1 MGIMKGGLAV
11 TRFYLDGDL
20 SSLRNADSASA
31 AIEQYRFRDIEG
43 GAEMSLGWSLF
54 ESPFDGDHSLGFSED
69 TLVFDKYVAFC
80 LRVDRKRVPGSVKK
94 IEVDKAIRREAAT
107 TGVVSKERK
116 GEIKEAVL
124 LRLMTKAT
132 AVPSATEV
140 VIDPDSRIAYVASG
154 QAKAVEIFCELF
166 STSFPGI
173 TLTPLNAISAVQ
185 QRMTPDTTHPF
196 GDLQS
201 REDACNFVSETG
213 AMFLTWLWFRDGREM
228 GGNGVIPAF
237 SLYLDRKLAAASEAG
252 SMSVTAN
259 PAMPGGL
266 DVALKAVAQGSR
278 LYSAR
283 TIAAQDEL
291 FFDLALTN
299 ELAMSGIK
307 LPKVEIES
315 DSADIEEL
323 RLATL
328 ILRMD
333 LLTRLCSFVD
343 TAYGEFLDVAM
354 ERGAWEREAA
364 QIIKW
369 AQAQSV

>member
-1 MGIMKGGLAV
+1 
-11 TRFYLDGDL
+11 
-20 SSLRNADSASA
+20 
-31 AIEQYRFRDIEG
+31 
-43 GAEMSLGWSLF
+43 
-54 ESPFDGDHSLGFSED
+54 
-69 TLVFDKYVAFC
+69 
-80 LRVDRKRVPGSVKK
+80 
-94 IEVDKAIRREAAT
+94 
-107 TGVVSKERK
+107 
-116 GEIKEAVL
+116 
-124 LRLMTKAT
+124 
-132 AVPSATEV
+132 
-140 VIDPDSRIAYVASG
+140 
-154 QAKAVEIFCELF
+154 
-166 STSFPGI
+166 
-173 TLTPLNAISAVQ
+173 
-185 QRMTPDTTHPF
+185 
-196 GDLQS
+196 
-201 REDACNFVSETG
+201 
-213 AMFLTWLWFRDGREM
+213 M
-228 GGNGVIPAF
+228 GGNGEVPAF

-328 ILRMD
+328 SLRMD

-369 AQAQSV
+369 AQEQSV